1 MVGDI
6 SERSFEN
13 AIEQELLRH
22 GQDAPAGGGLVGAKL
37 SPYGDVPGAIAVA
50 GPTNELSISGRSV
63 RLLDRNRRH
72 RTEACYL
79 CSRRSSLPWL

>member
-50 GPTNELSISGRSV
+50 GRLTNCRSPAGPF
-63 RLLDRNRRH
+63 DH
-72 RTEACYL
+72 
-79 CSRRSSLPWL
+79 